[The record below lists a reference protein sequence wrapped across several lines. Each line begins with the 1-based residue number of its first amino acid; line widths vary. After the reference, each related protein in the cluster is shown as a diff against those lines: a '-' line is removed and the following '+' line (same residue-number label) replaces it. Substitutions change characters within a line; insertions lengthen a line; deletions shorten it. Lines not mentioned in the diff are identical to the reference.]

1 MDVSIVILA
10 AGQGTRMKSKT
21 PKILHPLAG
30 KPMVEYALNNATGI
44 TNRLPCLSLVMELTR
59 CGKRLGSGLSM
70 LCRKSN
76 WELRMQWRVQRISSK
91 ASRV

>member
-44 TNRLPCLSLVMELTR
+44 TNRLPVLVIGLSL
-59 CGKRLGSGLSM
+59 
-70 LCRKSN
+70 
-76 WELRMQWRVQRISSK
+76 IHI
-91 ASRV
+91 